1 MCIVN
6 QSIKYSIR
14 YGWITDK
21 IMPFILKTAVGC
33 VSAG

>member
-21 IMPFILKTAVGC
+21 IMPFINGNLTGDN
-33 VSAG
+33 G